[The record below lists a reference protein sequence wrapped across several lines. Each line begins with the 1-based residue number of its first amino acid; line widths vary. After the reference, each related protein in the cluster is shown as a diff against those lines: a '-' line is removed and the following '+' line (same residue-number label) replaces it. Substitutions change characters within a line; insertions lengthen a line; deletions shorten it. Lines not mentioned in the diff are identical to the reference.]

1 MKIKSSLIFLIFLF
15 IASLFINSCSVGAL
29 VNVKASDIEYP
40 ISHTDNFI
48 AQNESLI
55 NRTQYNVQKEFSFSF
70 TKWGVSSVI
79 DIEREEDISKELNN
93 IIKKNNG
100 DAIVDLTISVS
111 NPPINGFTFFTKVMS
126 LWGALIFTPLTI
138 IEPSRDYAIIA
149 ASSIVLY
156 IFTPA
161 AADIKIEGKVVKLLE

>member
-1 MKIKSSLIFLIFLF
+1 M
-15 IASLFINSCSVGAL
+15 N
-29 VNVKASDIEYP
+29 
-40 ISHTDNFI
+40 
-48 AQNESLI
+48 
-55 NRTQYNVQKEFSFSF
+55 SFSF